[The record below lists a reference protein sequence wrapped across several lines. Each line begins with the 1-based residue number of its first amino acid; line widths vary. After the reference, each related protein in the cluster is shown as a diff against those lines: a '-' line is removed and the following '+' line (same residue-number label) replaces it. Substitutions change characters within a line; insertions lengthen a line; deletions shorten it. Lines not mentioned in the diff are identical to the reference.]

1 MVSLISERN
10 IILSLMMESIDR
22 DEPIGIKAFFGAG
35 KTEAVIDLVASNKPS
50 SIVIVSE
57 PLRVL
62 RDHVAKRIG
71 ARIGGTIPV
80 FRAHD
85 EVCQHLSSLIARG
98 YNYYQAL
105 SIHLR
110 SRSCVY
116 KGYVLG
122 VIGDAISRGFMVT
135 THRLAPIASLILGNY
150 RTKNMII
157 VDEAEDY
164 ITRISHGLPKQEI
177 EPLKQDP
184 LLWRRLKRVLIESA
198 DKYHYRPQ
206 FIVKMLRSIL
216 LSATPPNTLQDVFT
230 IINNYA
236 RFVDPGLGWR
246 DDVIIK
252 YCDVIDMISFK
263 RRWNDIANIV
273 VDICSRAVNAGA
285 RCTVITKNKEM
296 TSVIERAMSSKNT
309 DAVSDLTAKTP
320 TMNKKIY
327 ILTIGGRFY
336 RGVSLPESDVIV
348 AFFQR
353 SYMRPE
359 NPVLRYVAYAD
370 KNAETHYGYEI
381 SMAYSLQSVYRSN
394 RDAYKRHIMV
404 FFDERLDRSLEN
416 FYYEDKRSYVKETI
430 DIPRGGMKKIPEL
443 VSKLL

>member
-1 MVSLISERN
+1 
-10 IILSLMMESIDR
+10 MMESIEK
-22 DEPIGIKAFFGAG
+22 DEPMGIKAFFGVG
-35 KTEAVIDLVASNKPS
+35 KTEAVIDLVASNKAS

-71 ARIGGTIPV
+71 ARAVGSVPV

-85 EVCQHLSSLIARG
+85 EVCQHLSTLISRG

-110 SRSCVY
+110 SGSCVY

-122 VIGDAISRGFMVT
+122 VIGDAISRGFVVT
-135 THRLAPIASLILGNY
+135 THRLAPIVSLILGNY
-150 RTKNMII
+150 RAKNMII

-184 LLWRRLKRVLIESA
+184 LIWRRLKRVLIESG

-206 FIVKMLRSIL
+206 FIVQMLRSIL
-216 LSATPPNTLQDVFT
+216 LSATPPNTLQEVFT
-230 IINNYA
+230 VINNYA

-246 DDVIIK
+246 DDVIIR

-273 VDICSRAVNAGA
+273 VDICSRAVDAGA

-296 TSVIERAMSSKNT
+296 TSVIERTMSNRNM
-309 DAVSDLTAKTP
+309 DVVSDLTAKTP
-320 TMNKKIY
+320 PMSKKIY

-359 NPVLRYVAYAD
+359 NPVLRSVAHAG
-370 KNAETHYGYEI
+370 KNAETYYGYEI
-381 SMAYSLQSVYRSN
+381 SMAYSLQSAYRSN
-394 RDAYKRHIMV
+394 RNTYKRHIMV
-404 FFDERLDRSLEN
+404 FFDERLDQSLEN

>member
-1 MVSLISERN
+1 MVSLISKHD
-10 IILSLMMESIDR
+10 IILSLMMEGVER
-22 DEPIGIKAFFGAG
+22 DEPIGIKAFFGVG
-35 KTEAVIDLVASNKPS
+35 KTEAVIDLVASNKTS

-71 ARIGGTIPV
+71 ARAVGSVPV

-110 SRSCVY
+110 SGSCVY

-122 VIGDAISRGFMVT
+122 VIGDAISRGFVVT

-150 RTKNMII
+150 RAKNMII

-184 LLWRRLKRVLIESA
+184 LLWRRLKRVLIEVG
-198 DKYHYRPQ
+198 DKYHYKPS
-206 FIVKMLRSIL
+206 FIVQMLRSIL
-216 LSATPPNTLQDVFT
+216 LSATPPNTLQDVFAM
-230 IINNYA
+230 INNYV
-236 RFVDPGLGWR
+236 RFIDPGLGWR
-246 DDVIIK
+246 EDVVIR
-252 YCDVIDMISFK
+252 YSDVIDMISFK

-273 VDICSRAVNAGA
+273 VDICSRAVDAGA

-296 TSVIERAMSSKNT
+296 TSVIERAMSNKNM
-309 DAVSDLTAKTP
+309 DVVSDLTAKTP
-320 TMNKKIY
+320 TMNKIY

-359 NPVLRYVAYAD
+359 NPVLRYVAYAGRD
-370 KNAETHYGYEI
+370 AEIHYGYEI
-381 SMAYSLQSVYRSN
+381 SMAYSLQSAYRNN
-394 RDAYKRHIMV
+394 RNAYKRHIMV
-404 FFDERLDRSLEN
+404 FFDERLDQSLEN

-430 DIPRGGMKKIPEL
+430 DIPRGDMKKIPEL